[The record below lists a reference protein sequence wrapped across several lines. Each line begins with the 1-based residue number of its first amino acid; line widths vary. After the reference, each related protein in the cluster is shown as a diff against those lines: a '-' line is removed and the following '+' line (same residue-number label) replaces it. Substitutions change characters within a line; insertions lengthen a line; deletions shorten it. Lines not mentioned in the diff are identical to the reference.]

1 MGSRRVI
8 SLVLS
13 FLLAF
18 SCLLCGFTCT
28 AFAEDDDVE
37 ITELYDASAD
47 ILYMAGLFKGGEEGY
62 DLESES
68 DKVQAAVMLVRLLG
82 AEDTVF
88 KNDFSHP
95 YTDVPN
101 WASDYVG
108 YLYQNDITLTNEKE
122 KLGAKENI
130 SADDYTAVVLAA
142 LGYKAEVGMR
152 EKALDRAAV
161 KSGLLTEDEVKLIR
175 ETEFNRG
182 TMVYIAEKA
191 LNTKIN
197 GEDVT
202 LYEKLDKQ
210 GVIKNLPEPTDEIRY
225 GKTAVKL
232 ANAKKAAANIVA
244 ESKKCLGVRYRSGG
258 KSPATG
264 FDCSGFVG
272 YTLIQSGVWDRY
284 YGSCDGVK
292 SQCTTISKEEARP
305 GDLVFF
311 TGTYRTSRNYTHVG
325 IYLGGNQFIHSA
337 SSKGVSIASFGSGYW
352 ASHYSCIARPTVL
365 M

>member
-18 SCLLCGFTCT
+18 SCLAFGLTSVS
-28 AFAEDDDVE
+28 FAEDDDVE
-37 ITELYDASAD
+37 ITELYDISAD
-47 ILYMAGLFKGGEEGY
+47 RLYMNGLFKGGEEGY

-82 AEDTVF
+82 AEDTVL
-88 KNDFSHP
+88 KNTFSHP
-95 YTDVPN
+95 YTDVPK

-108 YLYQNDITLTNEKE
+108 YLYQNDITLTSEKDV
-122 KLGAKENI
+122 LGAKDNI
-130 SADDYTAVVLAA
+130 SADDYTAVVLSA

-152 EKALDRAAV
+152 ERALDRVAV
-161 KSGLLTEDEVKLIR
+161 KSGLLTENELKLIS

-191 LNTKIN
+191 LNTKLS
-197 GEDVT
+197 GQDVT
-202 LYEKLDKQ
+202 LYEKLDEQ
-210 GVIKNLPEPTDEIRY
+210 GAIKNLPEPTDIIRY

-232 ANAKKAAANIVA
+232 ANAQKAAANIITEA
-244 ESKKCLGVRYRSGG
+244 KKNLGVRYRSGG
-258 KSPATG
+258 KSPSTG
-264 FDCSGFVG
+264 FDCSGYVG
-272 YTLIQSGVWDRY
+272 YTLIQSGVWDRF

-325 IYLGGNQFIHSA
+325 IYLGGDQFIHSA